1 MKYYLVAGE
10 ASGDL
15 HGSLLIKALKK
26 RDPNPE
32 FRFIGGDKM
41 ATEAGNE
48 PFMHFSG
55 MAFMGFLEVAKNLRT
70 ILGHLKKSEKDIL
83 CFEPNALILID
94 FPGFNLRIAEKAK
107 KAGLRVYYYI
117 SPKIWAWNSKR
128 ALKIKKNIDHMFV
141 IFPFEV
147 DFYRK
152 WGMEVDYV
160 GNPLMDSIQDFKN
173 QEFDKTPFANSE
185 ISKSSRPIIALLPGS
200 RKQELEY
207 ILPTMLKIIPDFPNY
222 DFIIAGS
229 PSLGLD
235 IYKKYLGEFIV
246 PVLFNET
253 YSLIKRAT
261 LAIVTSGTAALEAAL
276 LNCPEVIVYKTSRI
290 SYEIAKKVILVRYI
304 SLVNLIMDQEI
315 VKELIQGTCTPSSIS
330 REAKKLLPG
339 NLERDKMLQQYSL
352 LQDKVGKPG
361 ASFRTANL
369 IFEYMDHGK

>member
-70 ILGHLKKSEKDIL
+70 ILGNLKKSEKDIL

-253 YSLIKRAT
+253 YSLINRAT

-315 VKELIQGTCTPSSIS
+315 VKELIQGKCTPSNIS
-330 REAKKLLPG
+330 KEAKKLLPG